1 MTPRVAVVVPV
12 HDDAARLARCLDAL
26 AAQTL
31 PAGAVEMVVVD
42 DASRTSPTD
51 VVRRHPGVRLVRQ
64 PERGGSYAARNAGV
78 ALTGAPVLAFT
89 DADCL
94 PDPDWLARGVA
105 ALTGCDVVAGAVEVF
120 PRGPRPGAVELFDAV
135 TAFPQEHFVRRWG
148 FGATANLLIRRD
160 TWVAVGPFDAR
171 LRSGGDA
178 DWGQRASAQGFRVAY
193 DPRVRVRHPARAS
206 LAELVEKC
214 TRTARGVERLG
225 ELRNEV
231 TPLPEALR
239 RHLASPAGRL
249 REARDAGVRGR
260 DLTRFASVAV
270 LAAGLGAG
278 EVLRGRTTRL
288 RPVRHRGAPG
298 A

>member
-1 MTPRVAVVVPV
+1 MTARVAVVVPV

-31 PAGAVEMVVVD
+31 PPGAAEVVVVD
-42 DASRTSPTD
+42 DASGTSPED
-51 VVRRHPGVRLVRQ
+51 LVRRYPGVRLVRL

-78 ALTGAPVLAFT
+78 AVTGAPVLAFT
-89 DADCL
+89 DADCV
-94 PDPDWLARGVA
+94 PDRQWLDRGLA
-105 ALTGCDVVAGAVEVF
+105 ALAGCDVVAGAVEVF
-120 PRGPRPGAVELFDAV
+120 SRAPRRGAVELFDAV

-148 FGATANLLIRRD
+148 FGATANLLTRRA
-160 TWVAVGPFDAR
+160 TWAAVGPFDAR

-193 DPRVRVRHPARAS
+193 DPQVRVRHPARAS

-214 TRTARGVERLG
+214 NRTARGVERLG
-225 ELRNEV
+225 ELRDEV

-249 REARDAGVRGR
+249 REARAAGVRGG
-260 DLTRFASVAV
+260 DLALFATVAL

-278 EVLRGRTTRL
+278 EVLRGRAARL
-288 RPVRHRGAPG
+288 RPVRRRRSA
-298 A
+298 AA

>member
-1 MTPRVAVVVPV
+1 MTVQVAVVVPV
-12 HDDAARLARCLDAL
+12 HDDAVRLARCLDAL

-31 PAGAVEMVVVD
+31 PPGAVEVVVAD
-42 DASRTSPTD
+42 DASPVSPAD
-51 VVRRHPGVRLVRQ
+51 VVRRHPGVRLVRL
-64 PERGGSYAARNAGV
+64 PERAGSYAARNTAV
-78 ALTGAPVLAFT
+78 ALTSAPVLAFT
-89 DADCL
+89 DADCV
-94 PDPDWLARGVA
+94 PDPEWLDRGLA
-105 ALTGCDVVAGAVEVF
+105 ALAGCDVVAGAVEVF
-120 PRGPRPGAVELFDAV
+120 ARGPRPGAVELFDAV

-148 FGATANLLIRRD
+148 FGATANLLVRRA
-160 TWVAVGPFDAR
+160 TWTTVGPFDAR

-206 LAELVEKC
+206 LAELFEKC

-225 ELRNEV
+225 ELRDEV

-249 REARDAGVRGR
+249 REARAAGVRGG
-260 DLTRFASVAV
+260 DLARFAGVAL

-278 EVLRGRTTRL
+278 EVLRGRAAHR
-288 RPVRHRGAPG
+288 RPGRRRTA
-298 A
+298 AA